1 MHFEIDMVPNAD
13 QLKIEARE
21 RMKMLKIYPLIIDD
35 FVERGQLWT
44 SASDLR
50 NPTPEELEHVRAY
63 EKKFGNRI
71 YHLIRGQFMDCEVLN
86 MLSISP
92 YMEDWEYERSLIP
105 EGSVMS
111 RSDNLSI
118 PDWSES
124 GIIFVRNESG
134 VLRRWG

>member
-1 MHFEIDMVPNAD
+1 MHIEIDMIPNAD

-21 RMKMLKIYPLIIDD
+21 RMKMLKIYPMIIDD

-50 NPTPEELEHVRAY
+50 NPTPEELEHVRAF

-92 YMEDWEYERSLIP
+92 YMEDWEYERSLIR

>member
-1 MHFEIDMVPNAD
+1 MHIEIDMIPNAD
-13 QLKIEARE
+13 QLKIEARD
-21 RMKMLKIYPLIIDD
+21 RMKMLNIYPMIIDD

-50 NPTPEELEHVRAY
+50 NPTPEELEHVRAF

-92 YMEDWEYERSLIP
+92 YMEDWEYERSLIR

>member
-1 MHFEIDMVPNAD
+1 MHIEIDMIPNAD

-21 RMKMLKIYPLIIDD
+21 RMKMLNIYPMIIDD

-50 NPTPEELEHVRAY
+50 NPTPEELEHVRAF

-71 YHLIRGQFMDCEVLN
+71 YHLIRGQLMDCEVLN

-92 YMEDWEYERSLIP
+92 YMEDWEYERSLIR

-118 PDWSES
+118 PEWSES

>member
-1 MHFEIDMVPNAD
+1 MHFEIDMVPNED

-50 NPTPEELEHVRAY
+50 NPTTEELEHVRAY

>member
-1 MHFEIDMVPNAD
+1 MHFEIDLIPNAD
-13 QLKIEARE
+13 QLKIEARK
-21 RMKMLKIYPLIIDD
+21 RMEMLNMYPPIIDD
-35 FVERGQLWT
+35 FVNRGQLWT

-50 NPTPEELEHVRAY
+50 NPTPEELEHVRAF
-63 EKKFGNRI
+63 EKEFGNRI

-92 YMEDWEYERSLIP
+92 YMEDWEYERNLIR
-105 EGSVMS
+105 EGCVMS